1 MFLEDD
7 SEVAC
12 SRLNVYKSPQVH
24 MLNSSSQY
32 NGVRMW
38 RFGRSLGHGSLHEWD
53 L

>member
-1 MFLEDD
+1 MTWKWPATDWMFM
-7 SEVAC
+7 
-12 SRLNVYKSPQVH
+12 SPQVH

-38 RFGRSLGHGSLHEWD
+38 RLWKITGSSGESLHEWN